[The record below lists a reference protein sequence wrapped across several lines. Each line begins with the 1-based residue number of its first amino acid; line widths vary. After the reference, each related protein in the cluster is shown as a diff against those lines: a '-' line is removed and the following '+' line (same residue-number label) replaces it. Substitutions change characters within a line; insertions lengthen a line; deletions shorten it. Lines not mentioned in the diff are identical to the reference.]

1 MTEIIRRKPPFMSIP
16 LLESAT
22 ASDVLDELDH
32 LLITALQTS
41 PRARWE
47 RIGAAVGVDASTV
60 ARRWK
65 RLTEAGHAWMSCHP
79 AGIGPT
85 PPTVA
90 VIEVDCVSGSLHEV
104 AAAIVDDPHLITI
117 DHVTGSRDLVLTA
130 AFPDQ
135 VALARYVGL
144 RLEAL
149 PGVAATRSQIASTVH
164 AVGSRWRLD
173 RLAPGSREDLARD
186 ASGGGAGGGR
196 GTSSG
201 GGSSG
206 RGLSSGGG
214 AGIGR
219 GLPSADDLDL
229 QLLDLLAQDCRQSVA
244 ALARS
249 SGASASTVRRRLDR
263 FHRADALVYRCEVAR
278 YLSGWPVA
286 VTFWGV
292 TPPDA
297 TARITAQLISQRET
311 RLCASLSGPHNL
323 LLTVWLRSVED
334 LPSFEARLYA
344 RFPELTVTDRAV
356 TLWPLKLAGQIL
368 DPRGRRIR
376 GVPVAF
382 WHDPAVERSEA
393 DLIRRLATPRSG

>member
-1 MTEIIRRKPPFMSIP
+1 MSIP

-22 ASDVLDELDH
+22 ASDVLDEVDH

-173 RLAPGSREDLARD
+173 RLAPGSRENLARE
-186 ASGGGAGGGR
+186 ASGGAAGSGR
-196 GTSSG
+196 GTP
-201 GGSSG
+201 
-206 RGLSSGGG
+206 SGGG

-244 ALARS
+244 ALAQS

-297 TARITAQLISQRET
+297 TARITAQLITQRET

>member
-1 MTEIIRRKPPFMSIP
+1 MSIP

-90 VIEVDCVSGSLHEV
+90 VIEVDCVSGSLHGV

-130 AFPDQ
+130 VFPDQ

-186 ASGGGAGGGR
+186 ASGAGAGGGR

-206 RGLSSGGG
+206 RGLPSGGG

-219 GLPSADDLDL
+219 GLPSADELDL

-244 ALARS
+244 ALAQS

-297 TARITAQLISQRET
+297 TARITAQLITQRET

>member
-1 MTEIIRRKPPFMSIP
+1 MSIP
-16 LLESAT
+16 LLESST

-47 RIGAAVGVDASTV
+47 QIGAAVGVEASTA

-90 VIEVDCVSGSLHEV
+90 VIEVDCVSGRLHEV

-135 VALARYVGL
+135 AALARYVGL

-173 RLAPGSREDLARD
+173 RLAPGSRKNLAQD
-186 ASGGGAGGGR
+186 ASGGSTGI
-196 GTSSG
+196 
-201 GGSSG
+201 G
-206 RGLSSGGG
+206 RGLSS
-214 AGIGR
+214 
-219 GLPSADDLDL
+219 ADDLDHR
-229 QLLDLLAQDCRQSVA
+229 LLALLAQDCRQSVA

-278 YLSGWPVA
+278 CLSGWPVA

-292 TPPDA
+292 APPDA
-297 TARITAQLISQRET
+297 TARITAQLVTQRET

-344 RFPELTVTDRAV
+344 RFPELTVADRAV

-382 WHDPAVERSEA
+382 WHDPAAERSEA
-393 DLIRRLATPRSG
+393 DLIRRLATPRAEPAAAHSGDLGRRSPSV

>member
-1 MTEIIRRKPPFMSIP
+1 MSIP
-16 LLESAT
+16 LLDST
-22 ASDVLDELDH
+22 SPSGVLDELDH

-47 RIGAAVGVDASTV
+47 QIGSAVGADASTV

-79 AGIGPT
+79 SGIGPT

-90 VIEVDCVSGSLHEV
+90 VIEVDCASGTLHEV

-117 DHVTGSRDLVLTA
+117 DHVTGARDLVLTA
-130 AFPDQ
+130 AFPDHA
-135 VALARYVGL
+135 ALGRYVGL

-173 RLAPGSREDLARD
+173 RLAPGGRENLSQDP
-186 ASGGGAGGGR
+186 SGG
-196 GTSSG
+196 
-201 GGSSG
+201 SG
-206 RGLSSGGG
+206 RL
-214 AGIGR
+214 GR
-219 GLPSADDLDL
+219 GLPSADELDHR
-229 QLLDLLAQDCRQSVA
+229 LLALLAQDCRRPVA
-244 ALARS
+244 ALAKS
-249 SGASASTVRRRLDR
+249 TGASASTVRRRLDR
-263 FHRADALVYRCEVAR
+263 FHRENALVYRCEVAR

-286 VTFWGV
+286 VTLWGV
-292 TPPDA
+292 APPDA
-297 TARITAQLISQRET
+297 TARITAQLIAQRET

-334 LPSFEARLYA
+334 MASFETRLYA

-376 GVPVAF
+376 GVPVDF
-382 WHDPAVERSEA
+382 WHDPAAERSEA
-393 DLIRRLATPRSG
+393 DLVRRLATPRPA